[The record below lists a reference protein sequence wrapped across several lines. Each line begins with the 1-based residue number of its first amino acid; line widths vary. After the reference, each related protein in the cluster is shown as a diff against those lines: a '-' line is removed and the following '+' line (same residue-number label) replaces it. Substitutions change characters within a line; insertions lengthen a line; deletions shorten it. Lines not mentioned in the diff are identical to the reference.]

1 MPSRV
6 VGRTVI
12 TGMEVEATDRE
23 CGLVGVLSP
32 SVVGVTDKVE
42 NNGRWVDS
50 EL

>member
-12 TGMEVEATDRE
+12 SGMEVEATDGE
-23 CGLVGVLSP
+23 CGVVGVFSP